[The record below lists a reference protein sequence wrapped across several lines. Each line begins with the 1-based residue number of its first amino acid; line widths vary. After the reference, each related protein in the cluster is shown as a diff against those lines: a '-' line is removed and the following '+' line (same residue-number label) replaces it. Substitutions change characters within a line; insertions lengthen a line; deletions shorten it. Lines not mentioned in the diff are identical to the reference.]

1 MRQDIRHRRLYA
13 FYQSKIL
20 NTLMIVTVI
29 SLMQIGYLQSMV
41 MPVICS
47 SVSLA
52 LFIGYSLWLWIRKPK
67 QITID
72 TWLSNLSIWFTLYFV
87 VVVAMKDLT
96 QWWYIFPIV
105 AAIVLM
111 FINLVRPHDELFDIV
126 CESGVE

>member
-13 FYQSKIL
+13 FYQSKVL

-105 AAIVLM
+105 AAIILM

>member
-1 MRQDIRHRRLYA
+1 MRQEIRHRRLYA
-13 FYQSKIL
+13 FYQSKVL

-52 LFIGYSLWLWIRKPK
+52 LFIGYTLWLWIRKPK

-105 AAIVLM
+105 AAIILM

>member
-1 MRQDIRHRRLYA
+1 MKQEIRHRRLYA
-13 FYQSKIL
+13 FYQSKVL

-52 LFIGYSLWLWIRKPK
+52 LFIGYSLWLWVRKPK

-87 VVVAMKDLT
+87 VVVAMKDLRP
-96 QWWYIFPIV
+96 WWYIFPIV
-105 AAIVLM
+105 AAIILM